1 MPRLPNRSR
10 ALALAAFIAAATVT
24 APPTAHAQFVVW
36 DPGNFAQ
43 AVVDHTMRGL
53 EYATQGLQYAE
64 QLQAVRNLARQI
76 TQLDSTFAHMRDAA
90 NGRIGQLTQAFSALS
105 AADASTLLDAD
116 FGAWRG
122 RLTGTSNDLATAL
135 SSMQD
140 ASLSD
145 FLLNELDAADLIGEA
160 DLRAL
165 YPGDPARNNQ
175 LADGW
180 TEVREHR
187 DRVRAGDLAV
197 AEAAGRLATL
207 LQDAQTDIDGRRG
220 QGQLSHT
227 ALQQAQIANQ
237 LTGAEIEFAR
247 SQLLAVQAQQA
258 ALARHEA
265 ELQAR
270 LELERWVQNQRAR
283 STQLQQFLDAE
294 EQRRAAARNWGRLPG
309 N

>member
-1 MPRLPNRSR
+1 MRRLPNRSR
-10 ALALAAFIAAATVT
+10 ALALAAFIAAGIT
-24 APPTAHAQFVVW
+24 AASPKP
-36 DPGNFAQ
+36 AQ
-43 AVVDHTMRGL
+43 AQWVVFDPANLGQAVTGYVQDGLAYALQLL
-53 EYATQGLQYAE
+53 EYAEAVQGVIHLG
-64 QLQAVRNLARQI
+64 RQI
-76 TQLDSTFAHMRDAA
+76 QQLDSTFAHMRDAA
-90 NGRIGQLTQAFSALS
+90 NGRVGQLTDAFAALS
-105 AADASTLLDAD
+105 ATDASTLLDAD

-165 YPGDPARNNQ
+165 YPGDPDRNNQ

-180 TEVREHR
+180 TEVREHG
-187 DRVRAGDLAV
+187 DRLRAGDLAV
-197 AEAAGRLATL
+197 AEAAGRLATV

-247 SQLLAVQAQQA
+247 SQLLAIQAQQG
-258 ALARHEA
+258 ALVRHEA
-265 ELQAR
+265 ELQDR
-270 LELERWVQNQRAR
+270 LDAERWVQNERAR
-283 STQLQQFLDAE
+283 AIQHQQFLNAEDA
-294 EQRRAAARNWGRLPG
+294 RRAAARNWGRLPG
-309 N
+309 

>member
-1 MPRLPNRSR
+1 MRRLPHRSR
-10 ALALAAFIAAATVT
+10 ALAVAVFVAAATAS
-24 APPTAHAQFVVW
+24 APRPAHAQWVVF
-36 DPGNFAQ
+36 DPANLAQ
-43 AVVDHTMRGL
+43 AVSGYVQDGLAYATQLL
-53 EYATQGLQYAE
+53 EYAEAVQT
-64 QLQAVRNLARQI
+64 VRNLARQI

-90 NGRIGQLTQAFSALS
+90 NGRVGQLTQAFSALS
-105 AADASTLLDAD
+105 AADASTLLNAD
-116 FGAWRG
+116 LGAWRTQLAG
-122 RLTGTSNDLATAL
+122 ASNDLAVAL

-140 ASLSD
+140 ASLST
-145 FLLNELDAADLIGEA
+145 FLLNELNAADLIGEA

-165 YPGDPARNNQ
+165 YPTDQDRNDQ

-180 TEVREHR
+180 RVARQHS

-197 AEAAGRLATL
+197 AEAAGRLATV

-237 LTGAEIEFAR
+237 LTAAEIEFAR
-247 SQLLAVQAQQA
+247 SQLLAIQAQQA

-265 ELQAR
+265 EL
-270 LELERWVQNQRAR
+270 LERQRLDRWFQRELAR
-283 STQLQQFLDAE
+283 GATIQQFLDAE
-294 EQRRAAARNWGRLPG
+294 QTRRAAARNWGRLPG